1 VAESIRQYVHGQYAL
16 AYAVVV
22 CTARMP
28 WHTPLWFVVRDT
40 GVQWGVSITCT
51 QLATML
57 NCAYRWASTNS
68 FTVMPAAATSA
79 AMPGTVYA

>member
-1 VAESIRQYVHGQYAL
+1 VHVAESIRQYVHGQYAL

-40 GVQWGVSITCT
+40 ADADVQWGVQWGVSITCT

-57 NCAYRWASTNS
+57 NCAYR
-68 FTVMPAAATSA
+68 
-79 AMPGTVYA
+79 